1 MVDRLSLDVRA
12 GEIVCI
18 YGLMGAGRT
27 EMMET
32 VAGRLQPSGGR
43 ILLHGRDVSRL
54 SIAERI
60 ATGLVLVPE
69 DRQRD
74 GLVQTMSVGQNLSL
88 ASIGAFVKGVFTS
101 RKRETELVDRAIR
114 NVHIKT
120 DGGAAMIG
128 SLSGGNQQKVVIGK
142 MLATDPSV
150 VLLDEPSRGI
160 DIGAKSEVF
169 KLLAEGARRGLAVVY
184 STSEVGECL
193 SVAHRIIVMARGK
206 ISAEFG
212 PDVTKEKIME
222 ASGEVDLEHQLS
234 DEYGLSL
241 CRVVSDLHQDELPLS
256 ALGVAGAAFL
266 AQEIGRKKEMV
277 IGIGYGRTLEA
288 SAEALPEEPAPHIR
302 LVSLMGS
309 LTRRSSANPHE
320 VIDRLAQ
327 RIGAQAFVMPVPF
340 MANTLS
346 DRQVLLSQHGIADAF
361 DLAGGS
367 DLMVVGIGTTD
378 PDASLVIG
386 GMIEPAEI
394 DELRRAGA
402 AGEMLGHYFNHDGN
416 PVETE
421 LTRRIITLP
430 FERLR
435 NRRIVAIAG
444 GAMKVAA
451 IRAVLASGLLTGL
464 ITDERTA
471 RAIVD
476 TARDEADDGGQPQ
489 ALPNSRQPELDR

>member
-1 MVDRLSLDVRA
+1 MRKWKIALGTAVALGAISVASVHFLD
-12 GEIVCI
+12 
-18 YGLMGAGRT
+18 MG
-27 EMMET
+27 
-32 VAGRLQPSGGR
+32 
-43 ILLHGRDVSRL
+43 
-54 SIAERI
+54 
-60 ATGLVLVPE
+60 
-69 DRQRD
+69 
-74 GLVQTMSVGQNLSL
+74 NLSL
-88 ASIGAFVKGVFTS
+88 NAGT
-101 RKRETELVDRAIR
+101 
-114 NVHIKT
+114 
-120 DGGAAMIG
+120 AA
-128 SLSGGNQQKVVIGK
+128 
-142 MLATDPSV
+142 AT
-150 VLLDEPSRGI
+150 
-160 DIGAKSEVF
+160 
-169 KLLAEGARRGLAVVY
+169 
-184 STSEVGECL
+184 
-193 SVAHRIIVMARGK
+193 
-206 ISAEFG
+206 
-212 PDVTKEKIME
+212 
-222 ASGEVDLEHQLS
+222 
-234 DEYGLSL
+234 
-241 CRVVSDLHQDELPLS
+241 
-256 ALGVAGAAFL
+256 
-266 AQEIGRKKEMV
+266 
-277 IGIGYGRTLEA
+277 
-288 SAEALPEEPAPHIR
+288 PAP
-302 LVSLMGS
+302 
-309 LTRRSSANPHE
+309 A
-320 VIDRLAQ
+320 
-327 RIGAQAFVMPVPF
+327 AFVMPVPF

-476 TARDEADDGGQPQ
+476 TARDEADDRGQPQ